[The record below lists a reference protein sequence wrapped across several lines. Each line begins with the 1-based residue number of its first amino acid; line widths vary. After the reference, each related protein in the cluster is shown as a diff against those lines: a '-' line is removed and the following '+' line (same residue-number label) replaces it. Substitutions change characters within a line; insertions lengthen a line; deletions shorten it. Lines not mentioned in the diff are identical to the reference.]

1 MAWGREEM
9 AARAA
14 RELRDGQ
21 YVNLGIGL
29 PTLIPNHLQAGVE
42 VVLESENG
50 ILGTGPYPT
59 EDQVDPDLINAG
71 KETVTVLPGA
81 SFFDSALSFSMIRG
95 GHIDVAV
102 LGAMQVSEKGDL
114 ANWAIPGKMITG
126 IGGAMDLVHGART
139 VIVVDDPHGQ
149 GRLAEDPHRV
159 RAAADR
165 QGVRGPDHH
174 RPGCARRDRRRTGA
188 RGVRTRCDRRRDH
201 RQDRRQADRN
211 GGPEVKHV
219 YIADAVRTPI
229 GRYNGGLASV
239 RPDDLAA
246 HTIRELLAHTP
257 NLDPSRIEDVYFGN
271 ANGAGEEN
279 RNVARMAALL
289 AGLPTGVPGVTV
301 NRLCASGLEAVIQAA
316 RAIAVGDAS
325 IALAGGV
332 ESMTRAPYVLPK
344 SDRPFPAGHA
354 ELYSTTLGWRMVN
367 PRMDPQWTIPLG
379 ESAELIA
386 DKHKISREQQDE
398 FALASHRKAAKAQSE
413 GLFGAELVPVPVP
426 QRKGDPLP
434 FAADECVRP
443 DASLA
448 AMAKLRPSFRT
459 EHSTV
464 TAGNA
469 SPLNDGAAAL
479 LLMDEAGLK
488 ATGREPLARVSATG
502 VSALDPHYF
511 GLAPV
516 EAVNRALAKAG
527 RTFADLDVLE
537 LNEAFAAQVLGCLAE
552 WPEFDS
558 AILNPRGGAIAL
570 GHPLGASGAR
580 LAGTVAH
587 QLARRGSGTGIAT
600 LCIGVGQGLALVLE
614 R

>member
-1 MAWGREEM
+1 MK
-9 AARAA
+9 
-14 RELRDGQ
+14 D
-21 YVNLGIGL
+21 
-29 PTLIPNHLQAGVE
+29 
-42 VVLESENG
+42 
-50 ILGTGPYPT
+50 
-59 EDQVDPDLINAG
+59 
-71 KETVTVLPGA
+71 
-81 SFFDSALSFSMIRG
+81 
-95 GHIDVAV
+95 
-102 LGAMQVSEKGDL
+102 
-114 ANWAIPGKMITG
+114 
-126 IGGAMDLVHGART
+126 
-139 VIVVDDPHGQ
+139 
-149 GRLAEDPHRV
+149 
-159 RAAADR
+159 
-165 QGVRGPDHH
+165 
-174 RPGCARRDRRRTGA
+174 
-188 RGVRTRCDRRRDH
+188 
-201 RQDRRQADRN
+201 
-211 GGPEVKHV
+211 V
-219 YIADAVRTPI
+219 YIVDAVRTPF
-229 GRYNGGLASV
+229 GRYNGGLGSV

-246 HTIRELLAHTP
+246 HALRELLARTP
-257 NLDPSRIEDVYFGN
+257 RLDPARIEDVYLGN

-289 AGLPTGVPGVTV
+289 AGLPTSVPGVTV

-325 IALAGGV
+325 IAVAGGV

-344 SDRPFPAGHA
+344 NDKPFPAGHA

-367 PRMDPQWTIPLG
+367 PRMDPQWTVPLG

-386 DKHKISREQQDE
+386 DKHKITREQQDE
-398 FALASHRKAAKAQSE
+398 FALHSHQKAAKAQCE
-413 GLFGAELVPVPVP
+413 DLFAGELAPVPVP
-426 QRKGDPLP
+426 QRKSDPVL
-434 FAADECVRP
+434 FAADECVRA

-459 EHSTV
+459 ENGSV

-479 LLMDEAGLK
+479 LLTDEEGLK

-527 RTFADLDVLE
+527 KGFDDLSVLE
-537 LNEAFAAQVLGCLAE
+537 LNEAFAAQVLGCVAE
-552 WPEFDS
+552 WPEFDP
-558 AILNPRGGAIAL
+558 AVLNPQGGAIAL

-580 LAGTVAH
+580 LACTVAH
-587 QLARRGSGTGIAT
+587 QLARRGSGVGVAS